1 MVKVISETPTVKR
14 KRGRPKGSG
23 KKIKKR
29 MGRGRKK
36 EFLDGFM
43 AGSPTF
49 IKVIVLILII
59 IIIIYISMLIGR
71 EILLYMKYRTMKN
84 TKATMV
90 NTYWDFRKTLS
101 ISYNPM
107 NVAKDI
113 MALIKK

>member
-1 MVKVISETPTVKR
+1 MVKIISEAPVVKR

-23 KKIKKR
+23 KKIKR
-29 MGRGRKK
+29 MGRKRKK

-43 AGSPTF
+43 AGSPVF

-71 EILLYMKYRTMKN
+71 EILLYMKYRTLKN
-84 TKATMV
+84 TKSTMV

-101 ISYNPM
+101 ISYNPIT
-107 NVAKDI
+107 VAKDI